1 MLAARFAVGD
11 APHSQQTEIEPTSL
25 PDFCFLFG
33 FLCFFKP
40 PSNSQAIET

>member
-1 MLAARFAVGD
+1 VGD

-33 FLCFFKP
+33 FFVFF
-40 PSNSQAIET
+40 QAAKQFASD